1 MAVLV
6 EKLCSIF
13 FCLVF
18 DRQLSVFLSCFLFCP
33 LHCLSFDITTSD
45 CRYYDFCL
53 SILRLLNAILAIFK
67 PFLLY
72 MYGVSQCNDKTLI
85 YNICF
90 HNFMHIVCMIISK
103 LHTIINNAFV
113 WCMNENARPCNQT
126 IVGYFDV
133 SFRKLH
139 YYIVIYI
146 HDNI

>member
-13 FCLVF
+13 FVQCLI
-18 DRQLSVFLSCFLFCP
+18 DN
-33 LHCLSFDITTSD
+33 CLSFCHVSSFVHCIV
-45 CRYYDFCL
+45 CL
-53 SILRLLNAILAIFK
+53 SILRLLNSILAIFT

-72 MYGVSQCNDKTLI
+72 MYGVSQCNNKTLI

-133 SFRKLH
+133 SFRKLY
-139 YYIVIYI
+139 YYIVIYMQ
-146 HDNI
+146 DNT